1 MSLQEKLQDDLKDAM
16 RKGDATRRSTIRL
29 LRSEIGNQEIAR
41 QADLEDDDVIDLL
54 GKQAQQR
61 RDSIEAF
68 KQGDRQ
74 DLVDK
79 EEAELAI
86 ILQYL
91 PQQMS
96 RDEITTLAQQAV
108 EEIGAAGPQDMGK
121 VMGRLMPQV
130 RGKAQGKDVSAVVS
144 ELLKGMAGAG

>member
-1 MSLQEKLQDDLKDAM
+1 MSLRKKLQDDLKDAM

-68 KQGDRQ
+68 KQGNRQ

-91 PQQMS
+91 PKQMPH
-96 RDEITTLAQQAV
+96 DEITTLAQQAV

-144 ELLKGMAGAG
+144 ELLKGLAGAE